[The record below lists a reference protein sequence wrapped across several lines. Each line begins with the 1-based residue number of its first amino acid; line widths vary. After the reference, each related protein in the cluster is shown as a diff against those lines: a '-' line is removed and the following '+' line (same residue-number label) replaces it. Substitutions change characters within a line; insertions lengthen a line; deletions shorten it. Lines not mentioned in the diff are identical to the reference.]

1 MAQAPIVDGMQP
13 TTHMTHTAADRINAF
28 IFEAHCRGYEIERT
42 AVTCD
47 GNTVTADGTTV
58 WMVTE
63 DEVKAAGLSSVFA
76 DADQFTFNG
85 VSWLT
90 FPA

>member
-1 MAQAPIVDGMQP
+1 
-13 TTHMTHTAADRINAF
+13 MTYTPTAADRINAF
-28 IFEAHCRGYEIERT
+28 IFEAHCRGYEVERN
-42 AVTCD
+42 AVTAD
-47 GNTVTADGTTV
+47 GNTVHCDGTTV

-76 DADQFTFNG
+76 DADRFTFKG

-90 FPA
+90 FPC